1 MFWHWVLLLA
11 IVVIGN
17 FLCLGSMLIGLANT
31 PAVLISG
38 ADIKFRGT
46 ARYTAGTIAALF
58 LQSAAAITLSALIVS
73 YTRYITSGGGRHVFI
88 WIVGTVAAVYP
99 MWQTWSLARRE
110 RLTEPESYL
119 VKEATHKAVPYSLLI
134 TVIVTLLFVSRPVV
148 LNALFSPFLAMAA
161 LVGGAS
167 VISAVLLARRQLRDR
182 KRQLEIEGLETEIEE
197 IELELAAASRERDQA
212 KKKLERTVLGI
223 MHENPAFAEAVLE
236 EYKERPLAEGTSEK
250 YERDALMSWR
260 GGDRKTA
267 LGLYNKAIGL
277 DPENAVALLNRGN
290 LQIELG
296 NFDEG
301 ISDLDRA
308 SELDPELPTQN
319 ALLFKDM
326 PPEMREAVR
335 QRMLEKS
342 AE

>member
-1 MFWHWVLLLA
+1 MFWHWVLLLV

-17 FLCLGSMLIGLANT
+17 FLGLGSMLIGFANT

-46 ARYTAGTIAALF
+46 ARYTAGTIAGLF

-73 YTRYITSGGGRHVFI
+73 YTRYITSDGGKHTFI

-110 RLTEPESYL
+110 RLTEPESYV

-134 TVIVTLLFVSRPVV
+134 TITATVLFVSRPVV
-148 LNALFSPFLAMAA
+148 LDALFRPLLVIAA

-167 VISAVLLARRQLRDR
+167 FISAVLLVRRQLRDR
-182 KRQLEIEGLETEIEE
+182 KRQVEIEGLETEIEQL
-197 IELELAAASRERDQA
+197 ELELAGANREKAQG

-236 EYKERPLAEGTSEK
+236 DYKERPLAEGTSEK
-250 YERDALMSWR
+250 YERDALVSWR
-260 GGDRKTA
+260 GGDREAA
-267 LGLYNKAIGL
+267 LRLYNKAIDL

-301 ISDLDRA
+301 ISDLERA

-319 ALLFKDM
+319 AILFKDM

-335 QRMLEKS
+335 QRMLGKLDE
-342 AE
+342 

>member
-1 MFWHWVLLLA
+1 MFWHWVLLLV
-11 IVVIGN
+11 ISVIGN
-17 FLCLGSMLIGLANT
+17 FLCLGSMLIGFANST
-31 PAVLISG
+31 AVLISG
-38 ADIKFRGT
+38 ADIKFRGA
-46 ARYTAGTIAALF
+46 ARYTAGTIAAFF
-58 LQSAAAITLSALIVS
+58 LQSAAAVTLSALIVS
-73 YTRYITSGGGRHVFI
+73 YTRYITSGVGRHVII
-88 WIVGTVAAVYP
+88 WVIGTVAAVYP

-119 VKEATHKAVPYSLLI
+119 VKEATHKAVPYSLLVTLI
-134 TVIVTLLFVSRPVV
+134 ATLLFVSRPVI
-148 LNALFSPFLAMAA
+148 LDALFSPLLLIVV
-161 LVGGAS
+161 LVGGTS

-182 KRQLEIEGLETEIEE
+182 KRQLEIEGLETEIGQ

-236 EYKERPLAEGTSEK
+236 EYEERPLAEGTSER
-250 YERDALMSWR
+250 YERDALVSWR
-260 GGDRKTA
+260 GGDRETA
-267 LGLYNKAIGL
+267 LRLYNKAIDL
-277 DPENAVALLNRGN
+277 DRENAMALLNRGN

-301 ISDLDRA
+301 ISDLERA
-308 SELDPELPTQN
+308 SELDSELPTQN

-326 PPEMREAVR
+326 PSEIREAVR

-342 AE
+342 GE

>member
-1 MFWHWVLLLA
+1 MFWHWVLLLV

-17 FLCLGSMLIGLANT
+17 FLCLGSMLIGFANT

-58 LQSAAAITLSALIVS
+58 LQAAAAITLSALIVS
-73 YTRYITSGGGRHVFI
+73 YTRYIASGDGRHAFI

-110 RLTEPESYL
+110 RLTEPESYV
-119 VKEATHKAVPYSLLI
+119 VKEATHKAIPYSLLI
-134 TVIVTLLFVSRPVV
+134 TVIAVLLFVYRPIV
-148 LNALFSPFLAMAA
+148 LDALFRPLLVMAT
-161 LVGGAS
+161 LVGALS
-167 VISAVLLARRQLRDR
+167 FISAVLLARRQLRDR
-182 KRQLEIEGLETEIEE
+182 RRQLEIKGLDAEIEE
-197 IELELAAASRERDQA
+197 LEQELATANREKAQA
-212 KKKLERTVLGI
+212 KKKLERSVLGI
-223 MHENPAFAEAVLE
+223 MHENPAFAEALLK
-236 EYKERPLAEGTSEK
+236 EYKEIPLAEDTSER
-250 YERDALMSWR
+250 YERDALVSWK
-260 GGDRKTA
+260 GGDRETA
-267 LGLYNKAIGL
+267 LRLYNKAIDL
-277 DPENAVALLNRGN
+277 DQENAVALLNRGN

-296 NFDEG
+296 NFNEG
-301 ISDLDRA
+301 INDLERA

-335 QRMLEKS
+335 QRMLEKPS
-342 AE
+342 E